1 MPRYRRDDLRRG
13 DELDGPL
20 VVEEISTR
28 ISLRAGERLTVGD
41 QSTILVSVG
50 AR

>member
-1 MPRYRRDDLRRG
+1 MIYDAATSWMARF
-13 DELDGPL
+13 

-28 ISLRAGERLTVGD
+28 ISLRAGERLTVGE